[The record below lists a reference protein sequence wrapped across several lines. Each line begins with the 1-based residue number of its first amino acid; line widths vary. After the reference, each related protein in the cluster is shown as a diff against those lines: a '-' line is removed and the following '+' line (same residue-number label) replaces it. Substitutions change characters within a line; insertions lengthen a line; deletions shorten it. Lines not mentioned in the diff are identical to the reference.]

1 MGLLAER
8 TSQKINRLED
18 IGKKK
23 KQTSKQIGNTTEQ
36 NKQRIVELWDKFKQ
50 PYMCH

>member
-23 KQTSKQIGNTTEQ
+23 ETNKQTDRKYDWA
-36 NKQRIVELWDKFKQ
+36 K
-50 PYMCH
+50 